1 MIYTLKNDGLTVE
14 ISDLGGEVQSVK
26 KDGCEYV
33 WQGDPTFWASR
44 APLLFPICGRFF
56 EAKYTY
62 DGKTYE
68 MGTHGFLR
76 RSGLTLEKQSDTELV
91 FSLAANEETKEQ
103 YPFDFSLTLTYTL
116 SKNELKTIVS
126 VKNTDQKTLPF
137 AFGGHPGFNV
147 PLDGKSEFSDW
158 YLAFSEDCSP
168 DELVFSDTCF
178 VTGKKRPYPLVD
190 SRKLPLSHH
199 LFDIDGVFL
208 SRTSGKVTLKSD
220 LSNRSVTLVY
230 PDFPYLGLW
239 HKPRSEAPYVCIEP
253 WCGLPSPDGKIE
265 ALEEKTDCFRLAPG
279 KEKSLA
285 FSLEFC

>member
-1 MIYTLKNDGLTVE
+1 MIYTLKNDQLTVE

-33 WQGDPTFWASR
+33 WQGNPTFWASR

-62 DGKTYE
+62 GGKTYE

-76 RSGLTLEKQSDTELV
+76 RSGLKLEKQSDTELV
-91 FSLAANEETKEQ
+91 LSLAANEETKEQ

-116 SKNELKTIVS
+116 FKNELKTLVS

-158 YLAFSEDCSP
+158 YLTFSEDCSP

-178 VTGKKRPYPLVD
+178 VTGKKRPYPLID

-208 SRTSGKVTLKSD
+208 SHGHD
-220 LSNRSVTLVY
+220 
-230 PDFPYLGLW
+230 
-239 HKPRSEAPYVCIEP
+239 PRSGSSAYFGFRSAFVK
-253 WCGLPSPDGKIE
+253 LPT
-265 ALEEKTDCFRLAPG
+265 A
-279 KEKSLA
+279 
-285 FSLEFC
+285 

>member
-1 MIYTLKNDGLTVE
+1 MIYTLKNDRLTVE

-26 KDGCEYV
+26 KDGCEYI
-33 WQGDPTFWASR
+33 WQGDSTYWTSR

-76 RSGLTLEKQSDTELV
+76 HSLMKLEKHTDTELG
-91 FSLAANEETKEQ
+91 FSLTANEKTKEQ
-103 YPFDFSLTLTYTL
+103 YPFDFALTLTYTL
-116 SKNELKTIVS
+116 TKNRLTTAIS
-126 VKNTDQKTLPF
+126 VKNTGKKVLPF
-137 AFGGHPGFNV
+137 AFGGHPGFMV
-147 PLDGKSEFSDW
+147 PLDRGDFSDW
-158 YLAFSEDCSP
+158 YLEFSEDCSP

-178 VTGKKRPYPLVD
+178 ATGKKRPYPLVD

-208 SRTSGKVTLKSD
+208 SRTSGKATLKSD
-220 LSNRSVTLVY
+220 LSGRSVTLVY
-230 PDFPYLGLW
+230 PEFPYLGLW
-239 HKPRSEAPYVCIEP
+239 HKPRSDAPYVCIEP

-265 ALEEKTDCFRLAPG
+265 ALEDKTDVFRLAPK

-285 FSLEFC
+285 FSIEFT